1 MRPLRTLVLL
11 LSLTCLAA
19 AVRAESIAGLAA
31 SYDKL
36 QVGDAKS
43 VANFNVTVGHGTY
56 QLPAGN
62 VSPVMA
68 DGKQVGLYL
77 VGAGTFT
84 YETTNKDELTG
95 LRYNAK
101 NSGLKYDDG
110 AEKAVVRNPFIDVLL
125 LGNGLPE
132 VTGDATP
139 SQKAAFD
146 AHQEMFAHNIFESPA
161 SSLFAYQA
169 IDNPQ
174 ARLVRGEIAGSAG
187 TFIHLFD
194 DAHANDETLQVLL
207 REASRLS
214 RFKDS
219 LYPMLLSRQA
229 IGRGNRDTPPARVLL
244 TDVDVD
250 LTGTMDEK
258 GTLTVVETIVPQ
270 KRAANALRFSLSNVI
285 YMESDARDRHYN
297 LRAVTDQQGR
307 KLSFVHDVD
316 DLVVGLA
323 EMAPAGKPVKL
334 RFDIDGDFLY
344 RPEKSNFWE
353 LGITPWFPWVRDHE
367 QIYKFHSVVKVEK
380 PFVAFASGKT
390 VRREETGNY
399 NLIETRLDT
408 PVPWVAVLAG
418 RYQFSEEARKGVMIR
433 VASFINKNEEA
444 YKKLRNIA
452 EAAIDYYPF
461 FLGPFPF
468 DEINIIE
475 KSDDLGYG
483 QAPAGIVFITSEAF
497 MPLRRDV
504 NEAVG
509 GVNMRF
515 AHELAH
521 MYFGSSVRMPSSEEQ
536 WLDEAF
542 AEYSAALFMKQS
554 SRPGDYE
561 KAFLHWK
568 ADAKEG
574 AKHASIPMANRIYR
588 PGDPL
593 GSYVTRTQLIYAKG
607 AYLLAALHRD
617 MGDQQFLTFLKS
629 YQRSFHGKPGSTND
643 VIGLLQFVTKKDYA
657 PFFEQYYYGTDL
669 PDVKIK

>member
-1 MRPLRTLVLL
+1 LRILRPLAVLA
-11 LSLTCLAA
+11 LSACLAVA
-19 AVRAESIAGLAA
+19 AHAESVSDLVAA
-31 SYDKL
+31 YETL
-36 QVGDAKS
+36 HVGEAKTVS
-43 VANFNVTVGHGTY
+43 DFNVTVGHGVY
-56 QLPAGN
+56 KLPAGT
-62 VSPVMA
+62 VSPVLA
-68 DGKQVGLYL
+68 GDRQVGLFL
-77 VGAGTFT
+77 ARAGTFT
-84 YETTNKDELTG
+84 YETTNKDELSG
-95 LRYNAK
+95 LRYNAH
-101 NSGLKYDDG
+101 NGGVKYDDG
-110 AEKAVVRNPFIDVLL
+110 ADKAVVSDAFGDVLL

-132 VTGDATP
+132 AGGAAAP
-139 SQKAAFD
+139 SQQAAFD
-146 AHQEMFAHNIFESPA
+146 AHQELFARNIFDSPA
-161 SSLFAYQA
+161 SILFAYQA
-169 IDNPQ
+169 TDNPQ
-174 ARLVRGEIAGSAG
+174 ARLVRGEVSGKTSP
-187 TFIHLFD
+187 FIHLFD
-194 DAHANDETLQVLL
+194 DAHANDETLHVLL
-207 REASRLS
+207 RQTWRMG

-219 LYPMLLSRQA
+219 VYPLLLSRQA
-229 IGRGNRDTPPARVLL
+229 IGRGNRDTAPARVLL

-270 KRAANALRFSLSNVI
+270 KRAASAFRFKLMKLI
-285 YMESDARDRHYN
+285 LMETRDRHYN
-297 LRAVTDQQGR
+297 LRAVTDEKGR
-307 KLSFVHDVD
+307 KLSFAHDVD

-323 EMAPAGKPVKL
+323 EPAPAGKPVKL
-334 RFDIDGDFLY
+334 RFEVDGDFLY

-353 LGITPWFPWVRDHE
+353 LGIFPWFPWVREHE

-390 VRREETGNY
+390 VRREEEGNY
-399 NLIETRLDT
+399 NVIETRLDT
-408 PVPWVAVLAG
+408 PVPWVAILAG
-418 RYQFSEEARKGVMIR
+418 RYQFSEEVRKGVMIR
-433 VASFINKNEEA
+433 VASFISKNEEA

-468 DEINIIE
+468 DEINVIE
-475 KSDDLGYG
+475 KTDGLGYG

-515 AHELAH
+515 AHEIAH
-521 MYFGSSVRMPSSEEQ
+521 MYFGASVRMPSSEEQ

-568 ADAKEG
+568 ADAKES

-588 PGDPL
+588 PADPL
-593 GSYVTRTQLIYAKG
+593 GSEITRAGLIYAKG
-607 AYLLAALHRD
+607 AYLLAGLHREL
-617 MGDQQFLTFLKS
+617 GDTQFLTFMKS
-629 YQRSFHGKPGSTND
+629 YQRSFHGKAGSTSD

-657 PFFEQYYYGTDL
+657 PYFEQYYYGTDM